1 MTYIILAMISANIRG
16 GLQIQKNGLSYVF
29 EILAQVN
36 DVHLE
41 MKYFTVDRRS
51 QPCVNPF
58 AVINK
63 FHLSQKRGRL
73 EDVQI
78 FVMKPCELLYT
89 PCGNKG
95 YKRMCVSWGATRQQ
109 KGGCP
114 ISEEVARA
122 SSWNW

>member
-1 MTYIILAMISANIRG
+1 MISANIRG

-78 FVMKPCELLYT
+78 FVMKHCELLYT
-89 PCGNKG
+89 HHVETKGTKGCVCHGGQQGNKRG
-95 YKRMCVSWGATRQQ
+95 VVQLAK
-109 KGGCP
+109 K
-114 ISEEVARA
+114 
-122 SSWNW
+122 

>member
-1 MTYIILAMISANIRG
+1 MAF
-16 GLQIQKNGLSYVF
+16 SYFF
-29 EILAQVN
+29 EIVGQVN
-36 DVHLE
+36 DVYLE

-58 AVINK
+58 PVINK

-78 FVMKPCELLYT
+78 FVMKHCELLYT

-95 YKRMCVSWGATRQQ
+95 VQKEVCVMGGNKATRGFVQLA
-109 KGGCP
+109 KK
-114 ISEEVARA
+114 
-122 SSWNW
+122 

>member
-29 EILAQVN
+29 EIVAQVN

-78 FVMKPCELLYT
+78 FVMKHCELLYT

-95 YKRMCVSWGATRQQ
+95 YKRLCVSWGATRQQ
-109 KGGCP
+109 GGL
-114 ISEEVARA
+114 S
-122 SSWNW
+122 N